1 MRQHRPVP
9 ERVTARVAYDP
20 GIRGTVQNY
29 GDAPEETN
37 FNEVNARHARGE
49 YDGECECTRNL
60 LRYANNARTHSHV
73 MSIEPA
79 EYATDPRILSA
90 QGFLPKRNTSYQLY
104 RSVAWRRG
112 RGWWLNASQR
122 MLE

>member
-20 GIRGTVQNY
+20 GIRETVQNY
-29 GDAPEETN
+29 GDALEETN

-90 QGFLPKRNTSYQLY
+90 QDPAVSCRAGAPFACGIGCLGSGTGVPVVPLCT
-104 RSVAWRRG
+104 
-112 RGWWLNASQR
+112 
-122 MLE
+122 